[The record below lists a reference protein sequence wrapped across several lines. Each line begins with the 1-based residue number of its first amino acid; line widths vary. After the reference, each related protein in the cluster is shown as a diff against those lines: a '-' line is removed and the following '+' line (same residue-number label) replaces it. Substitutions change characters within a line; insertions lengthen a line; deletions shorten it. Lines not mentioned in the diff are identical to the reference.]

1 MEKSGERSGGDSD
14 VSNIIERRN
23 MTFIIGNKDYTASLL
38 YLRNS
43 ISLLLLLLVIRL
55 FSCANPFHDLW
66 HSSLVSLPSSSPS
79 YFEYPRIEILLLY
92 VFVNWCEV
100 SVSCLPLGDF
110 LLITQ
115 RHWSS
120 WDFSF
125 PQAVSMSSP
134 HLLGEP
140 PSRLFRLS
148 LQPSSAS
155 SLSGTISRRTK
166 IKDKEQR
173 RRKLL

>member
-66 HSSLVSLPSSSPS
+66 HSSL
-79 YFEYPRIEILLLY
+79 
-92 VFVNWCEV
+92 VNWCEV